1 MEGQLHGVPIAVK
14 ELFDVENLPATLAR
28 AGGSAGVE
36 DEHAGRQ
43 HEPVH
48 GERQQTGGEAGLAVS
63 GDALVGVPVADHS
76 PHRRE
81 GDHGQDGGGSDET
94 VSDGWGLDAP
104 AGDRGAAQRDICR
117 VSR

>member
-1 MEGQLHGVPIAVK
+1 MDLVDGSGCESALLMGAVQISQH
-14 ELFDVENLPATLAR
+14 LRIDVGDR
-28 AGGSAGVE
+28 HVF
-36 DEHAGRQ
+36 EHWLD
-43 HEPVH
+43 V
-48 GERQQTGGEAGLAVS
+48 
-63 GDALVGVPVADHS
+63 ALVGVPVADHS